1 MKKILSLWVVTV
13 LLAACGA
20 DTNLFQKAKLAESK
34 GNYPKALSLYN
45 QLIKQNPNHAAAFTN
60 RALVW
65 ERMPAK
71 TAAEKAKNRAFA
83 EQDYLHAIDL
93 NPNQP
98 ETYNNLGA
106 LYMDLNRNADAIAY
120 FSQAIDKNPSYF
132 RALVNRGTAYSKVGR
147 LTEAITDFSAAAA
160 IRPNDPSLLFNRA
173 LAYFD
178 AGKYEQAD
186 NDLSHAIV
194 MQPNN
199 ARLYLERARVLVKM
213 GYPADAYEDLT
224 QAIALK
230 PGYALAY
237 YYIGDIMYRNGDK
250 DFALG
255 ALVKS
260 KELASEYVPT
270 YDLMGDMLA
279 AEDPVSATANY
290 MVALKLDPANAAKY
304 RRKIEM
310 MKTAEGR
317 YQVTTARFFPQ
328 GRAYTADGQRRFVTR
343 PIPTGVQAGSQQTPA
358 TRRR

>member
-1 MKKILSLWVVTV
+1 MKKVLSLLVVAV
-13 LLAACGA
+13 FLSACGA

-34 GNYPKALSLYN
+34 GNYPKALALYN
-45 QLIKQNPNHAAAFTN
+45 QLIKQNPQHAAALTN

-71 TAAEKAKNRAFA
+71 TAAEKEKNRSFA
-83 EQDYLHAIDL
+83 EQDYLRALEL

-106 LYMDLNRNADAIAY
+106 LYMDTNRNADAVAY
-120 FSQAIDKNPSYF
+120 FSQAIDKNPYYF
-132 RALVNRGTAYSKVGR
+132 RALMNRGTAYSKLGR
-147 LTEAITDFSAAAA
+147 FTEAIADFTAAAA
-160 IRPNDPSLLFNRA
+160 IRPNDPVLLFNRA
-173 LAYFD
+173 MAYFD
-178 AGKYEQAD
+178 VSKYEQAD
-186 NDLSHAIV
+186 NDLSHAIA

-199 ARLYLERARVLVKM
+199 ARLYVERARVLVKM

-224 QAIALK
+224 QAIVLK
-230 PGYALAY
+230 PDYALAY

-250 DFALG
+250 EFALG

-279 AEDPVSATANY
+279 AEDPVAATANY

-317 YQVTTARFFPQ
+317 YQVTSARFFPQ

-343 PIPTGVQAGSQQTPA
+343 PIPTGVQAANTRSAA
-358 TRRR
+358 TRGR